1 MHPGAAG
8 ARNDLAWLLAESGRE
23 LERALELAEEAAR
36 IDPQPAVLDT
46 LGYVHLQRGE
56 GEQAAAA
63 FRRSLAADPKEPSV
77 RYRLGLA
84 LLQLGDSEGAR
95 AAFQQ
100 ALGAGP
106 FPESEAAE
114 RELARLAQ
122 P

>member
-1 MHPGAAG
+1 M
-8 ARNDLAWLLAESGRE
+8 
-23 LERALELAEEAAR
+23 
-36 IDPQPAVLDT
+36 VDT

-56 GEQAAAA
+56 GEQAAEA
-63 FRRSLAADPKEPSV
+63 FRRSLGAEPNAPSV

-84 LLQLGDSEGAR
+84 LVQLGDSEGAR

-100 ALGAGP
+100 ALRAGP